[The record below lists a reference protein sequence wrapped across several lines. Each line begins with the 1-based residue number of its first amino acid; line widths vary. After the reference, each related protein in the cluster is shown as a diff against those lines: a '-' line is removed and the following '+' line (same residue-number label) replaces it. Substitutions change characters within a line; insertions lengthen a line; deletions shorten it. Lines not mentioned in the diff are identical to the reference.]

1 MTAQASLSKTGVSK
15 TGASKKI
22 VSKTIVSK
30 TIVVSHHVF
39 PETLAALAEIGN
51 VRAPNPRQQFAK
63 PQLSKLAKDADAF
76 LAFMPDVVDDAWL
89 SNAPKLRVVAAA
101 LKGHD
106 NFDLAA
112 CTRRGVWVSNVPDL
126 LTAPTSELTIGL
138 MISLARKIRDGDSRI
153 RKNKHSRWQPDLYG
167 KGTFGSTVGLIG
179 LGMIGAAIA
188 ERLQGFGATL
198 LYFEKNMLQKDLET
212 RLKLTRCAL
221 PELLARSDFLIVALP
236 LTASTYH
243 LLDDRALAGCKPGAL
258 LINPARGS
266 VVDEA
271 AVVRALQSGRL
282 GGYAADV
289 FECEDLS
296 IPDRPKGIP
305 PRLLEH
311 PATLF
316 TPHLGSAV
324 ESVRREIELRAA
336 ANIADWACGRPP
348 RDAVNQP
355 GGDNGDLR

>member
-1 MTAQASLSKTGVSK
+1 MTTHASPST
-15 TGASKKI
+15 
-22 VSKTIVSK
+22 
-30 TIVVSHHVF
+30 TIVVSHRVF

-51 VRAPNPRQQFAK
+51 VCAPNPRQQFNK
-63 PQLSKLAKDADAF
+63 PQLCKLAKVADAF

-89 SNAPKLRVVAAA
+89 SKASKLRVIAAA
-101 LKGHD
+101 LKGYD
-106 NFDLAA
+106 NFDLSA

-153 RKNKHSRWQPDLYG
+153 RKNRHSKWQPDLYG
-167 KGTFGSTVGLIG
+167 KGIFGSTVGLIG
-179 LGMIGAAIA
+179 MGMIGTAIA

-198 LYFEKNMLQKDLET
+198 LYFEKKLLLKDLET

-221 PELLARSDFLIVALP
+221 PELLATCDFVIVTLP

-243 LLDDRALAGCKPGAL
+243 LLNDEALAACKPGAL

-271 AVVRALQSGRL
+271 AVICALEDGRL

-296 IPDRPKGIP
+296 VPRHPKGIP
-305 PRLLEH
+305 SRLLQH

-324 ESVRREIELRAA
+324 ESVRRAIELRAA

-348 RDAVNQP
+348 RDAVNHP
-355 GGDNGDLR
+355 D